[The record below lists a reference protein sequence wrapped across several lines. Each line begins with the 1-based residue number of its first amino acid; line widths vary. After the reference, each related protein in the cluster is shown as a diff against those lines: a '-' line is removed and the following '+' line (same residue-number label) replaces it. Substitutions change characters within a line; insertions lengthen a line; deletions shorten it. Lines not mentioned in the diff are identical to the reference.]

1 MIIKY
6 ELSISKERYI
16 HYQFPSKSV
25 SLNTYIIGYII
36 GQMREQPI
44 NECFFIDAEH
54 ILKKLC
60 IVMYNNNLNF
70 IKMTVISMK
79 IITLLDF

>member
-1 MIIKY
+1 
-6 ELSISKERYI
+6 
-16 HYQFPSKSV
+16 
-25 SLNTYIIGYII
+25 
-36 GQMREQPI
+36 MREQPI
-44 NECFFIDAEH
+44 NKCFFIDAEH

-79 IITLLDF
+79 IIVTLLDF